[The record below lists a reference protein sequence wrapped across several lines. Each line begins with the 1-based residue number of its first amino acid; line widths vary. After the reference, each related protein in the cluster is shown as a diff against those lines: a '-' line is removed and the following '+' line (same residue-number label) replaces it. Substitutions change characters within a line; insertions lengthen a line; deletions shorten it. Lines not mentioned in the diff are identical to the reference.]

1 MVVMQHLHVDL
12 SGCATVEEAEAAAA
26 LIDAAQ
32 SFDLQHYEAAMI
44 DAGVDRARIAA
55 ELQSYRRELVQLRAA
70 ALKRL
75 KGMLAQRGCETL
87 Q

>member
-1 MVVMQHLHVDL
+1 MVVMQHPHVDL
-12 SGCATVEEAEAAAA
+12 SGCATVEEAEAAVAA

-32 SFDLQHYEAAMI
+32 SFDLQHYEA

-55 ELQSYRRELVQLRAA
+55 ELQSYRSELVQLRAA